1 MNTYLCQ
8 ITAISNLVT
17 KQSTG
22 LDLGELRMIADAF
35 RSAER
40 AVEDEIARRVK
51 VGSFVARPAAEYW
64 EDMR

>member
-8 ITAISNLVT
+8 ISAISNLVT
-17 KQSTG
+17 QQSTG
-22 LDLGELRMIADAF
+22 LDLGELRTVADAF

-40 AVEDEIARRVK
+40 AIEDEITRRVK
-51 VGSFVARPAAEYW
+51 AGSFVARPATEYW